1 MIAYCSTHKFITIFL
16 RFKELHIYFPCDSM
30 EYLVQKRYKVSEYVE
45 ISFYIASGRAL
56 TIKKTQKLKS
66 NFN

>member
-56 TIKKTQKLKS
+56 TIKKKS
-66 NFN
+66 KIEIKF